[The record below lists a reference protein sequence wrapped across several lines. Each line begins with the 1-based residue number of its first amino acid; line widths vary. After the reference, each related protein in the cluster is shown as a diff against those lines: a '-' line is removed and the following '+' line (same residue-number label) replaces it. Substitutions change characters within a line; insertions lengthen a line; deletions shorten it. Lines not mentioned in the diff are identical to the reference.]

1 MKADLIS
8 KMITLLTRPAANA
21 ARSVEVE
28 SISRLGKR
36 RAAVAARV
44 PMKVCNPLPGPY
56 PTGSYLIRDIPP
68 RKEKE
73 SEHFRNAMT
82 LESHPYRASG
92 SHQLNL
98 QQFRHVLSSHIV
110 AKYRPSIIYLVDLR
124 QETHGFLDDIAHSW
138 YADNDFG
145 NVGQPLDWIVNEE
158 KIRLLFLEALTKA
171 RVFEIATDAS
181 DNRAQQRMTPTS
193 YRDIAVGTA
202 RTEEQAF
209 DDRKIGSPRFY
220 STVQYVRI
228 PVTDH
233 CAPDQNALK
242 TLEDLARN
250 APSDAWFHFHCHGG
264 DGRTTT
270 FLMLYDMLCWKKSSK
285 KLPELDVFAC
295 RQFGLPPR
303 YCLNPDGCRCGKQTS
318 NPIGGWKRPLA
329 LQRWSVLE
337 KFRQR
342 LDGGLIP

>member
-21 ARSVEVE
+21 AGSVEVE
-28 SISRLGKR
+28 FIPSVGEPT
-36 RAAVAARV
+36 AAVAASV
-44 PMKVCNPLPGPY
+44 PMNVSNPLSGPY
-56 PTGSYLIRDIPP
+56 PTGSYLIPDIEPG
-68 RKEKE
+68 KETE

-82 LESHPYRASG
+82 LQSHPYRASG
-92 SHQLNL
+92 SHQLNV
-98 QQFRHVLSSHIV
+98 QQFRDLLSSNVV

-124 QETHGFLDDIAHSW
+124 QETHGFLDDIAYSW

-171 RVFEIATDAS
+171 RVFKIAADPS

-193 YRDIAVGTA
+193 YQDIAVGTA

-209 DDRKIGSPRFY
+209 DDRKIVSPTFD
-220 STVQYVRI
+220 SIVQYVRI

-233 CAPDQNALK
+233 CAPDQDALN
-242 TLEDLARN
+242 TLKDLATE

-270 FLMLYDMLCWKKSSK
+270 FLALYDMLCWKKSSK
-285 KLPELDVFAC
+285 TLPDLDVFAC
-295 RQFGLPPR
+295 RQFGLPPY
-303 YCLNPDGCRCGKQTS
+303 YCLNPDGCRCETRTS
-318 NPIGGWKRPLA
+318 QPIGGWKRPLA
-329 LQRWSVLE
+329 IQRRNVLE
-337 KFRQR
+337 DFRKA
-342 LDGGLIP
+342 

>member
-1 MKADLIS
+1 
-8 KMITLLTRPAANA
+8 MITLLKRPPAKGAG
-21 ARSVEVE
+21 SVKVE
-28 SISRLGKR
+28 KPTG
-36 RAAVAARV
+36 AVAASVRMNV
-44 PMKVCNPLPGPY
+44 SNPLSGPY
-56 PTGSYLIRDIPP
+56 PTGSYLVRDIPLRKVP
-68 RKEKE
+68 RRKQVE
-73 SEHFRNAMT
+73 SEHFRNAMA
-82 LESHPYRASG
+82 LHPHPYRASG
-92 SHQLNL
+92 SHQLNIP
-98 QQFRHVLSSHIV
+98 QFRNVLGSKVV
-110 AKYRPSIIYLVDLR
+110 AKYRPSIMYLVDLR

-145 NVGQPLDWIVNEE
+145 NVGQPLDWIVNDE

-209 DDRKIGSPRFY
+209 DDRKIGSPH
-220 STVQYVRI
+220 SSIVQYVRI

-233 CAPDQNALK
+233 CAPDQEALK
-242 TLEDLARN
+242 TLEDLATK

-270 FLMLYDMLCWKKSSK
+270 FLMLYDMLCWKKTSEA
-285 KLPELDVFAC
+285 LPDLDVFAC
-295 RQFGLPPR
+295 RQFGLPPG

-318 NPIGGWKRPLA
+318 QPIGGWKRPLA
-329 LQRWSVLE
+329 IQRWNALE
-337 KFRQR
+337 KFRKR
-342 LDGGLIP
+342 LGGS

>member
-8 KMITLLTRPAANA
+8 KMISLLARPEANA
-21 ARSVEVE
+21 AGSVEVE

-36 RAAVAARV
+36 RAAVAASV
-44 PMKVCNPLPGPY
+44 PMKVCNPLSGPY
-56 PTGSYLIRDIPP
+56 PTGSYLIPDIPP
-68 RKEKE
+68 GKEKE

-82 LESHPYRASG
+82 LQPQPYRASG

-98 QQFRHVLSSHIV
+98 QQFRDVLGSNVV

-124 QETHGFLDDIAHSW
+124 QETHGFLDDIAYSW

-171 RVFEIATDAS
+171 RVFEITTDTS
-181 DNRAQQRMTPTS
+181 DNRAQQRMIPTS
-193 YRDIAVGTA
+193 YQDIAVGTA

-209 DDRKIGSPRFY
+209 DDRKIGSPH
-220 STVQYVRI
+220 SSVLQYVRI

-233 CAPDQNALK
+233 CAPDQDALK
-242 TLEDLARN
+242 TLKDLAAE

-270 FLMLYDMLCWKKSSK
+270 FLLLYDMLCWKKSSK
-285 KLPELDVFAC
+285 KLPDLDVFAC
-295 RQFGLPPR
+295 RQFGLPPG
-303 YCLNPDGCRCGKQTS
+303 YCLNPDGCRCGTRTS
-318 NPIGGWKRPLA
+318 QPIGGWKRPLA
-329 LQRWSVLE
+329 IQRWNALE
-337 KFRQR
+337 NFRKR
-342 LDGGLIP
+342 LGGS

>member
-1 MKADLIS
+1 MKADIIS

-21 ARSVEVE
+21 AGSVEVE
-28 SISRLGKR
+28 KR
-36 RAAVAARV
+36 TAAVGRSV
-44 PMKVCNPLPGPY
+44 RLNVSNPLSGPY
-56 PTGSYLIRDIPP
+56 PTGSYLIRDIPL
-68 RKEKE
+68 RKEAE

-82 LESHPYRASG
+82 LHPNPYRASG
-92 SHQLNL
+92 SHQLNIL
-98 QQFRHVLSSHIV
+98 QFRDVLGSHVV

-124 QETHGFLDDIAHSW
+124 QETHGFLGDIAHSW

-145 NVGQPLDWIVNEE
+145 NVGQSLDWIVNEE

-171 RVFEIATDAS
+171 RVFNIAADPS

-193 YRDIAVGTA
+193 YHDIAVRTA
-202 RTEEQAF
+202 RTEEQVF
-209 DDRKIGSPRFY
+209 DDRKIASRKIGSRAFS

-233 CAPDQNALK
+233 CAPDQDALK
-242 TLEDLARN
+242 TLKDLAAE

-285 KLPELDVFAC
+285 TLPELDVFAC

-303 YCLNPDGCRCGKQTS
+303 YCLNPDGCRCGKQKS
-318 NPIGGWKRPLA
+318 QPIGGWKRPLA
-329 LQRWSVLE
+329 IKRWNVLE
-337 KFRQR
+337 NFRKR
-342 LDGGLIP
+342 LAGS

>member
-1 MKADLIS
+1 MKTDLIS
-8 KMITLLTRPAANA
+8 KMITLLTRPAAHA
-21 ARSVEVE
+21 AGSVEVE
-28 SISRLGKR
+28 KPTTAE
-36 RAAVAARV
+36 AAPV
-44 PMKVCNPLPGPY
+44 PMKVCNPLSGPY
-56 PTGSYLIRDIPP
+56 PMGSYLIRDIPVG
-68 RKEKE
+68 KEAE

-82 LESHPYRASG
+82 LEPHPYRASG
-92 SHQLNL
+92 SHQLNV
-98 QQFRHVLSSHIV
+98 QQFRDLLGSNVV
-110 AKYRPSIIYLVDLR
+110 TKYRPSIIYLVDLR

-171 RVFEIATDAS
+171 RVFEIATDSS
-181 DNRAQQRMTPTS
+181 DNRAQQRMIPTS
-193 YRDIAVGTA
+193 YQDIAVGAA

-209 DDRKIGSPRFY
+209 DDRKIGSPTFY

-233 CAPDQNALK
+233 CAPDQEALN
-242 TLEDLARN
+242 TLEDLAAR

-270 FLMLYDMLCWKKSSK
+270 FLALYDMLCWKKSST
-285 KLPELDVFAC
+285 KLPELGVFAC

-303 YCLNPDGCRCGKQTS
+303 YCLNPDGCRCETQTS
-318 NPIGGWKRPLA
+318 QPIGGWKRPLA
-329 LQRWSVLE
+329 IKRWSALE
-337 KFRQR
+337 DFRKH
-342 LDGGLIP
+342 LGGS